1 MNIENE
7 YNRSSLSSS
16 SETSELEHWHEC
28 FCTPQYGLWLRWM
41 SSDYGRCLSVYT
53 AVHLRLARWNPRH
66 THTELRQIISQRVR
80 GGWVIHHSA
89 GMHWSRKRQAVER
102 PYRGALIISLTSD
115 PAWPLTQAGQ
125 RAVENLRQ
133 DRLVHIMLMFK
144 RFIFL
149 VIQYK
154 HDKYRYKKVGSA
166 SYSGCSKIKYNCFNF
181 P

>member
-1 MNIENE
+1 MSVLHSSV
-7 YNRSSLSSS
+7 RSMTALNV
-16 SETSELEHWHEC
+16 
-28 FCTPQYGLWLRWM
+28 LWLRQISLCVH
-41 SSDYGRCLSVYT
+41 SSSFTTGRVKSLT
-53 AVHLRLARWNPRH
+53 H

-144 RFIFL
+144 RFIYL

-166 SYSGCSKIKYNCFNF
+166 SYSGCSKIQYNCFNF